1 MRALHTPR
9 TQHAPP
15 ATCLSRRARRITPI
29 VRPATCHHP
38 WAHSPSPSRHRPA
51 ADAPRRRAAGAIELI
66 YCPKGANVSVRL
78 AAAAAAAAAARP
90 APPPAVISERLQHPP
105 FQTPGPAAR
114 RERQCKPCSISSMSG
129 GGGAAPVQGT
139 VMRWSQ
145 NEWKENWLVVG
156 APSQQMAGTSR
167 RCHSEFIQSGG
178 SRDLESPD

>member
-1 MRALHTPR
+1 MSQSDLQQQQQQQQPLGQPLLQRSS
-9 TQHAPP
+9 
-15 ATCLSRRARRITPI
+15 LSDYNTLPF
-29 VRPATCHHP
+29 
-38 WAHSPSPSRHRPA
+38 
-51 ADAPRRRAAGAIELI
+51 
-66 YCPKGANVSVRL
+66 KRL
-78 AAAAAAAAAARP
+78 
-90 APPPAVISERLQHPP
+90 
-105 FQTPGPAAR
+105 PAAR